1 MSKEIYLTSSPFW
14 EPMKPF
20 SNKNGFLDKLKGSIG
35 HCHKAVLIASSPD
48 DYKQTDEFSDAVK
61 YTMEFSGIGADEFV
75 ILDSRN
81 KNDADTIVSS
91 ADFIILAG
99 GHVPTQ
105 NEFFREIGLK
115 DLLQKYNGVIMGISA
130 GSMNAADIVYSQP
143 EELGEAI
150 DPDYVRFMHGLGLT
164 SKMIIPHYQD
174 TKDGILDGMKLFE
187 EITYPDSYGRE
198 FYVLCD
204 GSFIYSDGEQE
215 KLFGESYLIH
225 DGTIRQICSDDEELN
240 L

>member
-20 SNKNGFLDKLKGSIG
+20 SNKNRFLDKLKKSIG
-35 HCHKAVLIASSPD
+35 YCHKAVLISSSPD
-48 DYKQTDEFSDAVK
+48 DYKQTEEFSDAVK

-105 NEFFREIGLK
+105 NAFFKEIGLK

-143 EELGEAI
+143 EEPGEAI
-150 DPDYVRFMHGLGLT
+150 DPDYVRFMPGLGLT

-174 TKDGILDGMKLFE
+174 TKDGILDGMKRAR
-187 EITYPDSYGRE
+187 I
-198 FYVLCD
+198 
-204 GSFIYSDGEQE
+204 
-215 KLFGESYLIH
+215 
-225 DGTIRQICSDDEELN
+225 
-240 L
+240 